1 MEEAEMMYFFYAVLT
16 KEVDSNTV
24 NTTVNAIL
32 MAQFALSISEDPS
45 ALKPDNPIKSRSVGV
60 RSRSG
65 LSWRWNESPYS

>member
-1 MEEAEMMYFFYAVLT
+1 MYFFYAVLT

-45 ALKPDNPIKSRSVGV
+45 ALELDNPVKVQVTFSRS
-60 RSRSG
+60 
-65 LSWRWNESPYS
+65 L

>member
-1 MEEAEMMYFFYAVLT
+1 MEEAETMYFFYAVLT

-45 ALKPDNPIKSRSVGV
+45 ALEPDNPVKVQV
-60 RSRSG
+60 VF
-65 LSWRWNESPYS
+65 SWSP

>member
-1 MEEAEMMYFFYAVLT
+1 MEEAETMYFFYAVLT

-45 ALKPDNPIKSRSVGV
+45 ALKPDNPVKVQVAFSRS
-60 RSRSG
+60 
-65 LSWRWNESPYS
+65 P